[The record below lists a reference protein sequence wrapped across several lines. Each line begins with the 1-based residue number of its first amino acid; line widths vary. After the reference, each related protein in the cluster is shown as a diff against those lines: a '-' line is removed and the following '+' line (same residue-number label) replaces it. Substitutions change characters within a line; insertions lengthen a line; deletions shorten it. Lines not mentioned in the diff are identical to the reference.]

1 MIGFFGGKEIQIWG
15 LVVRQKREKTLTYW
29 VINDQCS
36 DLREFERHLEKRG
49 VWVAPR
55 DSSPSPQR
63 ARVVLG
69 VGQCIFPN
77 HSCDLS
83 RILIKLNVT
92 DNQNVSII
100 SGSGVGKS

>member
-1 MIGFFGGKEIQIWG
+1 M
-15 LVVRQKREKTLTYW
+15 
-29 VINDQCS
+29 
-36 DLREFERHLEKRG
+36 
-49 VWVAPR
+49 APR

-69 VGQCIFPN
+69 VGQCMFPS
-77 HSCDLS
+77 HSCDLA

-92 DNQNVSII
+92 ANQNVLII

>member
-1 MIGFFGGKEIQIWG
+1 MG
-15 LVVRQKREKTLTYW
+15 LIVRQQRKKALTYW
-29 VINDQCS
+29 VINGQCS
-36 DLREFERHLEKRG
+36 DLQEFERHLEKRG
-49 VWVAPR
+49 VWLAPK

-63 ARVVLG
+63 ARAVLG
-69 VGQCIFPN
+69 VGQCMFPS

-92 DNQNVSII
+92 DEQNVLLI